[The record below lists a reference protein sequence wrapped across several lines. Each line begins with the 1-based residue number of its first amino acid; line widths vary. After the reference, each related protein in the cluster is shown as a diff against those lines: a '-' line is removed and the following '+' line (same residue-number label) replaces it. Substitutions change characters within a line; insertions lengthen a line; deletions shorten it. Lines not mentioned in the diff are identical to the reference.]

1 MKLSDLD
8 PKDIE
13 VVSEP
18 EDAPVT
24 RLSDLDPSEV
34 EVVEPEAVKPSKLE
48 SFGRG
53 ARQGATMGFA
63 EEAGAGLGA
72 GLDVGQRLLNELGLA
87 GPSPSQVSE
96 QLKSQGA
103 TGDIGPTD
111 TTEMYQALRDEERAA
126 EKAAMEA
133 NPLAYGAGTV
143 TGGIAASPLMP
154 TALTAPVQ
162 AAKGAGLAARV
173 GASAASAVPTGLI
186 AGAGMSE
193 ADLTSGQS
201 EDAYK
206 ALMDSIMGGMTG
218 AAVGGA
224 IPLAGA
230 ALGKTKQAAGTLIP
244 EQMKGAFKKGQA
256 GIDITSPEFYEE
268 TTKKALQTSEDVA
281 TPILQKIQTQ
291 QVENAAKV
299 AQLDDQLNALNK
311 QTENAVKL
319 GEARQ
324 IAQNADDIKAID
336 KETVGLAKNIQ
347 KRVFDVKKE
356 LGKQYDEIDAAAEA
370 TGVIPENR
378 DVIGNFQETLTN
390 MSGLP
395 ETEVNS
401 IMKKMTPVLGDKTI
415 QGFRNTKQALSNY
428 FEHANPV
435 VRRAAKQAYSNLKSN
450 YANDLTQ
457 AGHGGI
463 ASRLADT
470 NKRWSA
476 VNELEEQFLSNL
488 KPSRVTGEIEASPD
502 TIRAISKAGGKNAI
516 EMAETEQLGKLM
528 GVLDPDQ
535 AGQTMGQMQ
544 QMATRAAEAKA
555 FKPEVPVLPNPEVAR
570 LESMLAQAKLEK
582 PKGIPGLDVSTS
594 SAASLK
600 DELLSLIPKVDSRS
614 GDEVAE
620 KRIAQIFDF
629 IKKEQGE
636 EAANKLQQEVSG
648 LAKDVNL
655 RNLANRQR
663 DKIPGTLSEV
673 GEKVAGGALG
683 LANKAGMMLSKPRNT
698 TKLKDTVLKKGV
710 KTLTE
715 STPEQLDEV
724 ATAMQTLGPEG
735 AGFAKVLGEAKSK
748 NVNSKNAIIFGL
760 MQQPKFREMLRKL
773 NGEEQD
779 ETENGETE

>member
-18 EDAPVT
+18 DEQPVA
-24 RLSDLDPSEV
+24 RLSDLDPSQI
-34 EVVEPEAVKPSKLE
+34 EVVESEEPKPSKLE
-48 SFGRG
+48 SLGRG

-63 EEAGAGLGA
+63 DELSGAVGT

-87 GPSPSQVSE
+87 GPSPSQIGE
-96 QLKSQGA
+96 QLKSKGV
-103 TGDIGPTD
+103 TGDVGPTD
-111 TTEMYQALRDEERAA
+111 TMEMYQTLRDEERAA

-133 NPLAYGAGTV
+133 NPLTYGAGTV
-143 TGGIAASPLMP
+143 AGGIAASPLMP
-154 TALTAPVQ
+154 SALTAPIQ
-162 AAKGAGLAARV
+162 AAKGAGLGARV
-173 GASAASAVPTGLI
+173 AAGAASAIPTGLV
-186 AGAGMSE
+186 AGAGLSE
-193 ADLTSGQS
+193 ADLTQGNIKGLG
-201 EDAYK
+201 EDI
-206 ALMDSIMGGMTG
+206 LTGGLTG

-230 ALGKTKQAAGTLIP
+230 TLGKTKQAAGAIFP
-244 EQMKGAFKKGQA
+244 EQMKEAFKKGQA

-268 TTKKALQTSEDVA
+268 TTKKALQTSEDIA
-281 TPILQKIQTQ
+281 APIIQKIEKQ
-291 QVENAAKV
+291 QATNAAKV

-378 DVIGNFQETLTN
+378 DIIGNFQETLTN

-401 IMKKMTPVLGDKTI
+401 IMKKMIPVLGDRTI

-435 VRRAAKQAYSNLKSN
+435 VRRAAKQAYSNLKTN

-463 ASRLADT
+463 ANRLADT

-528 GVLDPDQ
+528 NVLDPEQ
-535 AGQTMGQMQ
+535 AQQTMSQMQ
-544 QMATRAAEAKA
+544 QMAGRVAEAKA

-570 LESMLAQAKLEK
+570 LEAMLAQAKLEK
-582 PKGIPGLDVSTS
+582 PKAIPGLDVSTS
-594 SAASLK
+594 NPAALK
-600 DELLSLIPKVDSRS
+600 DELLSLIPKVNIKS

-648 LAKDVNL
+648 LAKDINL
-655 RNLANRQR
+655 RNLANKQR
-663 DKIPGTLSEV
+663 DKLPGTLTEV

-683 LANKAGMMLSKPRNT
+683 LANKAGMMVTQPRNT

-735 AGFAKVLGEAKSK
+735 AGFAKVLSEAKSK

-773 NGEEQD
+773 NGEESEAED
-779 ETENGETE
+779 GETER